1 MVNLMS
7 EIIRNSVSSIQI
19 QNFRGISKEK
29 KIKFSKNKR
38 FVILIGENGTGK
50 SSFVNAFEFLFKDDL
65 GAIDF
70 QMKDK
75 KNAFIHK
82 GSKPED
88 LNIKLDFNDKSYFE
102 KKIDKELFKSNKG
115 LKKFYNKHE
124 SFLSNASFILNR
136 KKLLSFIN
144 VKDGQRFKAIS
155 DLCGL
160 DELETYK
167 SNINDVKK
175 NFNKLFTDKQKE
187 FDKLIDNLNQTLN
200 TDAANF
206 NEFVSKINIELENL
220 DYELINE
227 NTDLEEY
234 LSTLDFSKTYE
245 IKNNI
250 ERFNEIYD
258 KLSFSQL
265 NDEFEKILVKYE
277 TLSNDSLIA
286 LQHSY
291 TIFNSAKEYFNI
303 TNSNVCPI
311 CDNEINDEILLKLDS
326 QLTNVSENISDLNEW
341 KKEIDNFISKL
352 NNLKYDLSEVNKIT
366 NLLSIDCSCD
376 ESEINIL
383 INQLKEFKE
392 FKFSILDLK

>member
-1 MVNLMS
+1 M
-7 EIIRNSVSSIQI
+7 
-19 QNFRGISKEK
+19 
-29 KIKFSKNKR
+29 
-38 FVILIGENGTGK
+38 
-50 SSFVNAFEFLFKDDL
+50 
-65 GAIDF
+65 
-70 QMKDK
+70 
-75 KNAFIHK
+75 
-82 GSKPED
+82 
-88 LNIKLDFNDKSYFE
+88 
-102 KKIDKELFKSNKG
+102 
-115 LKKFYNKHE
+115 
-124 SFLSNASFILNR
+124 
-136 KKLLSFIN
+136 
-144 VKDGQRFKAIS
+144 
-155 DLCGL
+155 
-160 DELETYK
+160 
-167 SNINDVKK
+167 
-175 NFNKLFTDKQKE
+175 
-187 FDKLIDNLNQTLN
+187 
-200 TDAANF
+200 
-206 NEFVSKINIELENL
+206 
-220 DYELINE
+220 
-227 NTDLEEY
+227 
-234 LSTLDFSKTYE
+234 STLDFSKTYE

-303 TNSNVCPI
+303 TNSDVCPI

-366 NLLSIDCSCD
+366 NVLSIDCAFD

-392 FKFSILDLK
+392 FKFSILDLLKY